1 MKNQLLAAIA
11 LCCATSSTMPLW
23 AQQYGRPDIVVVT
36 PNLTEDEKGGGKY
49 YLYHVATGK
58 FLGANDTRLAVDSL
72 GLEVT
77 LTYGEERAGLYGQEP
92 TVPGEGWIFNML
104 EGKANGNRFHEVYM
118 TNESEAWIDCGSEGH
133 MLYAITKNADNDYYR
148 IKVVAQDP
156 TYGAESGSTMYA
168 NGFWGVADMTTFNV
182 NPLTDPNAVGFEDA
196 GVDWQ
201 FVTPEEWEVYQA
213 KNGPLRTALNLAAE
227 QGYTDVAKYEA
238 LFNGTDATAEVITS
252 AASELTVAVNNMAG
266 EGATEANPKDFTSYI
281 TNPNFDGGNTGWT
294 DTETSVGLGHQT
306 GTSYSDPDD
315 EAIVMSGFC
324 EKWHAAPYSTPANI
338 HQVLTGMPQGRYRLS
353 ALTLGYNQ
361 ADWQETPCGV
371 YLFANDSRAEAWTI
385 KHGGLKNGAVDPKD
399 PAAPSPRAVTLDF
412 YNRGGDITLGLM
424 TENTNCNWIGID
436 NVQLVFLGNE
446 GGMAGELARVA
457 AEAEQAKADLDAAQ
471 SAYTAECG
479 TKLTEAIAHAK
490 ELAAVSGASD
500 DDLYAA
506 LVQVNTRMDSLN
518 LEIEAYEQFNVTLNE
533 IIAIASNSPY
543 QGVSFPKFM
552 AFYTSVQSGYRNKTL
567 TMADM
572 DGAYDE
578 ALRLYNED
586 VQSLLS
592 DGSISNMTGLLT
604 NPDFTGNSTSGWT
617 KTGDGNYGAANNVVE
632 VWNGRN
638 WEVSQEMS
646 GLPEGFYKISVQ
658 AFYAP
663 YSNAGN
669 TSVINN
675 WTSVYGTEG
684 DQVNTVKASLF
695 ANDAS
700 ALICHVADS
709 AKTAAL
715 SAGSWLQ
722 ITEAPN
728 APDLA
733 GKYIPGDRAA
743 VEAVFNADAANYRDS
758 VTCYVGEDGILKLG
772 LGLSGVTENDSW
784 VAFDNFQLTLVKD
797 EAEQQQGAVAALNA
811 KIAEAQALPTAD
823 CMVEE
828 AVNGLL
834 TAITNAQAVVQQATI
849 TTEQFVETMAS
860 LESAIELFNTANTKF
875 EEINELVNGYL
886 SKEDEIYN
894 EYQGGEDFIDAVY
907 EVDDKIGAAE
917 TGSVRYA
924 YATLEEIEQD
934 MNSLQVAYGNL
945 MAAEIDFT
953 TATVDEPV
961 DVTSMIKNPS
971 FQEETVDESGDVTE
985 VAFNYDGWEV
995 SYDKAEV
1002 ITASDSV
1009 FEYYNSENAD
1019 IHQTIYALK
1028 QGYYRVTL
1036 NGFYR
1041 DGSNEAAALA
1051 HRDGTEVIRAYVYA
1065 ATASGQLSKPL
1076 ASQPAGVHDVLFHN
1090 NDAAVNDTLFNDDLL
1105 YHRICNDRL
1114 SAKASFNNGYYEVA
1128 MSFYVKEG
1136 ESVDLGVRKDGGVSM
1151 DWMLIDDF
1159 HLYYLGDGDANKPDD
1174 MGTTSVEDAVA
1185 EGTAEVVAS
1194 QWFTINGVRVDE
1206 PKQRGIYIRQDI
1218 LADGSKKAVKVMVR

>member
-23 AQQYGRPDIVVVT
+23 AQQYGRPDIVVAT
-36 PNLTEDEKGGGKY
+36 PNLTEDETGGGKY

-118 TNESEAWIDCGSEGH
+118 TSESEAWIDCGSEGH

-227 QGYTDVAKYEA
+227 QGYTDVAEYEA

-315 EAIVMSGFC
+315 EAVVMNGFC

-385 KHGGLKNGAVDPKD
+385 KHGGLKNGEPAPDD
-399 PAAPSPRAVTLDF
+399 PAAPAPRAVTLDF

-552 AFYTSVQSGYRNKTL
+552 AFYTSVRSGYSNKTL

-592 DGSISNMTGLLT
+592 DGSISNMTGLIQ
-604 NPDFTGNSTSGWT
+604 NADFTDNNDSWTFTKNGKGDFKHGN
-617 KTGDGNYGAANNVVE
+617 NMAE
-632 VWNGRN
+632 VWNGRD
-638 WEVSQEMS
+638 WEVSQELT
-646 GLPEGFYKISVQ
+646 GLPEGFYKITAQ
-658 AFYAP
+658 AFYSPSSPA
-663 YSNAGN
+663 SD
-669 TSVINN
+669 V
-675 WTSVYGTEG
+675 WKSVYGVEG
-684 DQVNTVKASLF
+684 DEVNVVKASIF
-695 ANDAS
+695 GNDAS
-700 ALICHVADS
+700 ALIHHVADF
-709 AKTAAL
+709 AQETNMGNGCEELANMAVDTLNGKWTPT
-715 SAGSWLQ
+715 G
-722 ITEAPN
+722 
-728 APDLA
+728 LA
-733 GKYIPGDRAA
+733 GAQAIFQA
-743 VEAVFNADAANYRDS
+743 NAANYLNS
-758 VTCYVGEDGILKLG
+758 VTCYVGEEGTLRLG
-772 LGLSGVTENDSW
+772 VRLSGVPRDQAW

-834 TAITNAQAVVQQATI
+834 EAIAGAQGVVQQASI
-849 TTEQFVETMAS
+849 TTEEFVETMAS
-860 LESAIELFNTANTKF
+860 LESAVELFNTANTKF
-875 EEINELVNGYL
+875 SEINELVNGYL
-886 SKEDEIYN
+886 SNETEICDQ
-894 EYQGGEDFIDAVY
+894 YQGGVEFIEAVY
-907 EVDDKIGAAE
+907 EVDDKIALAE
-917 TGSVRYA
+917 EGEERYA
-924 YATLEEIEQD
+924 FSTMEEIEQD
-934 MNSLQVAYGNL
+934 MNSLQIAYGNL

-1002 ITASDSV
+1002 ITANDSV

-1065 ATASGQLSKPL
+1065 ATASGQLSEPL

>member
-23 AQQYGRPDIVVVT
+23 AQQYGRPDIVTVT
-36 PNLTEDEKGGGKY
+36 PNLTEDETGGGKY

-238 LFNGTDATAEVITS
+238 LFNGTDATAEEITS

-385 KHGGLKNGAVDPKD
+385 KHGGLKNGKVDEKD
-399 PAAPSPRAVTLDF
+399 PASPSPRAVTLDF

-592 DGSISNMTGLLT
+592 DGSISNMTGLIQ
-604 NPDFTGNSTSGWT
+604 NADFTDNNDSWTLTKNGN
-617 KTGDGNYGAANNVVE
+617 GDFKHANNMAE
-632 VWNGRN
+632 VWNGRD
-638 WEVSQEMS
+638 WEVSQELT
-646 GLPEGFYKISVQ
+646 GLPEGFYKITAQ
-658 AFYAP
+658 AFYSPSSPA
-663 YSNAGN
+663 SD
-669 TSVINN
+669 V
-675 WTSVYGTEG
+675 WKSVYGVEG
-684 DQVNTVKASLF
+684 DEVNVVKASIF
-695 ANDAS
+695 GNDAS
-700 ALICHVADS
+700 ALIHHVADF
-709 AKTAAL
+709 A
-715 SAGSWLQ
+715 Q
-722 ITEAPN
+722 EAN
-728 APDLA
+728 MGNGCEELA
-733 GKYIPGDRAA
+733 NMNVDSLNGKWTPTGLPGAQA
-743 VEAVFNADAANYRDS
+743 IFQADTLNYLNS
-758 VTCYVGEDGILKLG
+758 VTCYVGEEGTLRLGIR
-772 LGLSGVTENDSW
+772 LSGVDRDQAW

-886 SKEDEIYN
+886 ADEDEIYDQ
-894 EYQGGEDFIDAVY
+894 YQGAGDFIDAVIV
-907 EVDDKIGAAE
+907 VDDKLAE
-917 TGSVRYA
+917 AEAGVARYA
-924 YATLEEIEQD
+924 FATIDEIEVD
-934 MNSLQVAYGNL
+934 MNSLQVAYSKL
-945 MAAEIDFT
+945 MAGEIDFN
-953 TATVDEPV
+953 TATKDEPV
-961 DVTSMIKNPS
+961 DVTSMIQNPS
-971 FQEETVDESGDVTE
+971 FQQETVDEGGDVTE
-985 VAFNYDGWEV
+985 VAFTYDGWEV
-995 SYDKAEV
+995 AYDKAEV
-1002 ITASDSV
+1002 ITANDSV

-1065 ATASGQLSKPL
+1065 ATASGQLSEPL

>member
-23 AQQYGRPDIVVVT
+23 AQQYGRPDIVTVT
-36 PNLTEDEKGGGKY
+36 PNLTEDETGGGKY

-118 TNESEAWIDCGSEGH
+118 TSESEAWIDCGSEGH

-227 QGYTDVAKYEA
+227 QGYTDVAEYEA
-238 LFNGTDATAEVITS
+238 LFNGTEATAEEII
-252 AASELTVAVNNMAG
+252 AAAGELTVAVNNQAG

-281 TNPNFDGGNTGWT
+281 ANPTFEGGNNGWT

-361 ADWQETPCGV
+361 ADWQETPRGL

-385 KHGGLKNGAVDPKD
+385 KHGGLKNGEPAPDD
-399 PAAPSPRAVTLDF
+399 PAAPAPRAVTLDF

-592 DGSISNMTGLLT
+592 DGSISNMTGLIQ
-604 NPDFTGNSTSGWT
+604 NADFTDNNDSWTFTKNGN
-617 KTGDGNYGAANNVVE
+617 GDFKHGNNMAE
-632 VWNGRN
+632 VWNGRD
-638 WEVSQEMS
+638 WEVSQELT
-646 GLPEGFYKISVQ
+646 GLPEGFYKITAQ
-658 AFYAP
+658 AFYSPSSPA
-663 YSNAGN
+663 SD
-669 TSVINN
+669 V
-675 WTSVYGTEG
+675 WKSVYGVEG
-684 DQVNTVKASLF
+684 DEVNVVKASIF
-695 ANDAS
+695 GNDAS
-700 ALICHVADS
+700 ALIHHVADF
-709 AKTAAL
+709 A
-715 SAGSWLQ
+715 Q
-722 ITEAPN
+722 EANMGNGCEELANMNVDSLNGKWTPTG
-728 APDLA
+728 LA
-733 GKYIPGDRAA
+733 GAQAI
-743 VEAVFNADAANYRDS
+743 FQADKLNYLNS
-758 VTCYVGEDGILKLG
+758 VTCYVGEEGTLRLGIR
-772 LGLSGVTENDSW
+772 LSGVDRDQAW

-849 TTEQFVETMAS
+849 TTEEFVETMAS

-886 SKEDEIYN
+886 SKEDEIYDQ
-894 EYQGGEDFIDAVY
+894 YQGAGDFIDAVIV
-907 EVDDKIGAAE
+907 VDDKLAE
-917 TGSVRYA
+917 AEAGVARYA
-924 YATLEEIEQD
+924 FATIDEIEVD

-1002 ITASDSV
+1002 ITANDSV

-1065 ATASGQLSKPL
+1065 ATASGQLSEPL